1 VPAERHGALVIIV
14 LGESV
19 ADIGIVYFLGGGEP
33 LGEQCVVE
41 LVKIG
46 EVERSD
52 GRERYRHVGIR
63 RHVGKTLL
71 GEEPGSFLP

>member
-1 VPAERHGALVIIV
+1 VV
-14 LGESV
+14 
-19 ADIGIVYFLGGGEP
+19 VYFLGGGEP

>member
-1 VPAERHGALVIIV
+1 MV
-14 LGESV
+14 
-19 ADIGIVYFLGGGEP
+19 VYFLGGGEP
-33 LGEQCVVE
+33 LDEQCVVE

-71 GEEPGSFLP
+71 G